1 MVSVAPHSVVSSEVY
16 NWVPAL
22 RNMFADIRGGTL
34 GDATSV
40 IDLGNGGERISFN
53 SAYHLSPVIE
63 AQGKK
68 LIAEI
73 TDGTLTPP
81 Q

>member
-1 MVSVAPHSVVSSEVY
+1 MASLAPHNVVSSEVY
-16 NWVPAL
+16 NWVPIL
-22 RNMFADIRGGTL
+22 ENMFTDIRGGTR
-34 GDATSV
+34 GDATFV
-40 IDLGNGGERISFN
+40 IDLGNGGEQIVFN
-53 SAYHLSPVIE
+53 PGFHLAASVK